1 MSPMSPMG
9 WTIVVTMLALGGCH
23 KSDPKPPVESSG
35 LTPAE
40 AEGAEN
46 SAGSYPAGPTAV
58 PGSSGVGAT
67 GVEDP
72 IDQPPAPD
80 TPTH

>member
-1 MSPMSPMG
+1 MRLT
-9 WTIVVTMLALGGCH
+9 TIAVTLLALAGCH
-23 KSDPKPPVESSG
+23 KSEPNQTPETTG

-40 AEGAEN
+40 TQGAEN
-46 SAGSYPAGPTAV
+46 SAGSFPSGPGAV

-67 GVEDP
+67 GVEEP

-80 TPTH
+80 TPTR

>member
-1 MSPMSPMG
+1 MKLT
-9 WTIVVTMLALGGCH
+9 TIAVAMLVLAGCH
-23 KSDPKPPVESSG
+23 KKSDPNPAPETTG

-40 AEGAEN
+40 AQGAEN

-72 IDQPPAPD
+72 IDQPPAAN

>member
-1 MSPMSPMG
+1 MKLT
-9 WTIVVTMLALGGCH
+9 TIAVTLLVLAGCH
-23 KSDPKPPVESSG
+23 KNGSEPNQTPATTG

-40 AEGAEN
+40 TQGAEN

-58 PGSSGVGAT
+58 PGNSGVGAT

-80 TPTH
+80 TPTK